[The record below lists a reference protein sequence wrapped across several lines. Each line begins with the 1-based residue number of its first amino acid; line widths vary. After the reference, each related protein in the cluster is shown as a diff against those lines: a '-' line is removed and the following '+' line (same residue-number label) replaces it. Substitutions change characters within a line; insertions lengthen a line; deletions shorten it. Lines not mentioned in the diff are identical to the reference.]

1 MLLESNKTAN
11 YYVVI
16 LSLCVKAVHFD
27 SLFSGLLHCV
37 RKDAKR
43 QSVEQLNPSNMKKL
57 SLYSLFALIL
67 LGTLSSFGSKKVIAQ
82 EPPKALNVIYFIG
95 DGTALPQVYAGM
107 LATRQEL
114 VFPKFPYIGV
124 VDTHSASND
133 ITDSAAGGTA
143 LASDHKT
150 RNAML
155 GMNPDTIP
163 VKTLLEV
170 FAEQGKETGIVVTSY
185 ITHATPACFYAK
197 VPHRRQYEEIALQL
211 AEAKNINLAI
221 GGGMKHFNQRKD
233 GINLVERMENELGWK
248 VYDTLADIDVTCKK
262 YAVLANDDH
271 MPPAAK
277 RGDFLPRAVKT
288 ALQTLDDAENGFF
301 LMVEGSQIDF
311 ACHGNDSAWMV
322 NEVVDFSNAIQ
333 LALDY
338 AEEHGN
344 TLVVV
349 TADHETGGLTLP
361 DPKGKYTNVVF
372 NYSTGSHTCLPVMV
386 YAYGPGAEQFTGW
399 MQNTDIKG
407 KILNACGLENIGD
420 GLPENDGRRFNAV
433 KVNLDSKPE

>member
-1 MLLESNKTAN
+1 
-11 YYVVI
+11 
-16 LSLCVKAVHFD
+16 
-27 SLFSGLLHCV
+27 
-37 RKDAKR
+37 
-43 QSVEQLNPSNMKKL
+43 MKKL
-57 SLYSLFALIL
+57 T
-67 LGTLSSFGSKKVIAQ
+67 TLSLIALVMLGIFSSCCTEKETP

-150 RNAML
+150 NNAMI
-155 GMNPDTIP
+155 GVNPDTIP

-185 ITHATPACFYAK
+185 VTHATPASFYAK
-197 VPHRRQYEEIALQL
+197 VPHRKQYEDIAVQM
-211 AEAKNINLAI
+211 AENPYLNLII

-233 GINLVERMENELGWK
+233 SINLIERMENELGWI
-248 VYDTLADIDVTCKK
+248 VYDKLDNIDVTCKK
-262 YAVLANDDH
+262 YAVLADDGH

-288 ALQTLDDAENGFF
+288 ALNTLDDAENGFF

-322 NEVVDFSNAIQ
+322 DEVVDFSQAIQ
-333 LALDY
+333 IALDY

-361 DPKGKYTNVVF
+361 DKKGKYTNVSF
-372 NYSTGSHTCLPVMV
+372 CYSTGSHTCLPVMV

-399 MQNTDIKG
+399 MQNTAIKG
-407 KILNACGLENIGD
+407 KILNACGMENIGD
-420 GLPENDGRRFNAV
+420 GLPEVDGTSSKAV
-433 KVNLDSKPE
+433 KVNLDSKPEK

>member
-1 MLLESNKTAN
+1 
-11 YYVVI
+11 
-16 LSLCVKAVHFD
+16 
-27 SLFSGLLHCV
+27 
-37 RKDAKR
+37 
-43 QSVEQLNPSNMKKL
+43 MKKL
-57 SLYSLFALIL
+57 S
-67 LGTLSSFGSKKVIAQ
+67 TLSLIALVMMGMLSSCGNKKEETP
-82 EPPKALNVIYFIG
+82 EPPKAMNVIYFIG

-107 LATRQEL
+107 LASREDL

-150 RNAML
+150 KNAMV

-170 FAEQGKETGIVVTSY
+170 FHEQGKETGIVVTSY

-197 VPHRRQYEEIALQL
+197 VPHRKQYEDIAMQL
-211 AEAKNINLAI
+211 AEADNINLAI
-221 GGGMKHFNQRKD
+221 GGGRKHFEQRKD
-233 GINLVERMENELGWK
+233 SLNLFERMENELGWK
-248 VYDTLADIDVTCKK
+248 VYDTLAGIDVTCKK
-262 YAVLANDDH
+262 YAVIADDGH
-271 MPPAAK
+271 MPPAAE

-288 ALQTLDDAENGFF
+288 ALKTLDGAENGFF

-311 ACHGNDSAWMV
+311 ACHANDSAWMV
-322 NEVVDFSNAIQ
+322 DELVDFSYAIQ
-333 LALDY
+333 VALNY

-361 DPKGKYTNVVF
+361 DPQGKYTNVIF
-372 NYSTGSHTCLPVMV
+372 DYSTRSHTCLPVMV

-399 MQNTDIKG
+399 MQNTAIKG
-407 KILNACGLENIGD
+407 KILNA
-420 GLPENDGRRFNAV
+420 
-433 KVNLDSKPE
+433 